1 MENNLSMVDGPKTT
15 EITSIDQID
24 QQTMQEFLAK
34 TSPWDF
40 YEITREEYM
49 NKSDND
55 KKSLIFSF
63 FNHMMSGKILLFVSL
78 LFGVCSL
85 FLLVHE
91 HIKECS
97 SEAVARRCSVKKVF
111 LEMSQNSQE
120 NSCSRVSFLI
130 KLQAWGLF

>member
-1 MENNLSMVDGPKTT
+1 MENILSMVEGPKPT

-24 QQTMQEFLAK
+24 QEIMQEFLAK
-34 TSPWDF
+34 ISLWDF

-55 KKSLIFSF
+55 KKSLIVNF
-63 FNHMMSGKILLFVSL
+63 FNHMTSGKILLFVSL

-91 HIKECS
+91 DINECS

-120 NSCSRVSFLI
+120 NTCAIVSFLI
-130 KLQAWGLF
+130 TFQA

>member
-1 MENNLSMVDGPKTT
+1 MENILLMVEGPKPT

-24 QQTMQEFLAK
+24 QENMQEFLAK
-34 TSPWDF
+34 TSVWDF

-55 KKSLIFSF
+55 KKSLIVNF
-63 FNHMMSGKILLFVSL
+63 FNHMTSGKILLFVSL

-91 HIKECS
+91 DINECS

-120 NSCSRVSFLI
+120 NTCAIVSFLI
-130 KLQAWGLF
+130 TFQA